1 MLSWPA
7 KYRKR
12 LRTTNMVE
20 RLNGELRRRD
30 RVIRIY
36 PNPASAIRL
45 MGAQL
50 VEHDEVWETN
60 GTYLDMLEYQEWRA
74 SRETSEIIHA
84 AAAE

>member
-1 MLSWPA
+1 
-7 KYRKR
+7 
-12 LRTTNMVE
+12 MVE

-36 PNPASAIRL
+36 PNAASAIRL

-50 VEHDEVWETN
+50 VEHDEKWETN
-60 GTYLDMLEYQEWRA
+60 GKYLDMLEYQEWRA
-74 SRETSEIIHA
+74 SRQTSEVTQ